1 MFMTLTGLFSVL
13 LNLSRLG
20 LWTIHKWE
28 NAVLVRCYYS
38 QYIICQFFGE
48 MVKTAKSGDNA
59 EVPRIRAVPS
69 LTCDIH
75 ILSFSPYR
83 VLLPY
88 LPTLSSH
95 LLPSVSL
102 SPSS

>member
-1 MFMTLTGLFSVL
+1 MFMTLTGLFSIL
-13 LNLSRLG
+13 LHLCRLG

-38 QYIICQFFGE
+38 QYVICQFFGE
-48 MVKTAKSGDNA
+48 MVKTAKSSDNA

-69 LTCDIH
+69 LTCDLH
-75 ILSFSPYR
+75 ILSSCPYH

-88 LPTLSSH
+88 LPTLSSY

-102 SPSS
+102 SLSS